1 MAVFCVTHT
10 HGQPQLAPSLQRC
23 DSSIQNIHNKDI
35 FPFGK
40 IQSQEHSRLPA
51 LCQAP
56 LGLPGTPDKQDVG
69 CSQLTNEL
77 IERGNKCS
85 PPRHPQYMLL
95 KGLLFRNISQI
106 QTLDCQSEVLPH
118 PLPLCFCPDGCGN
131 LPLAC
136 PFPGPGAFS
145 VHFL

>member
-1 MAVFCVTHT
+1 MSPTRIS
-10 HGQPQLAPSLQRC
+10 SLSWPRLFSSC

-51 LCQAP
+51 PSQAP

-77 IERGNKCS
+77 QRGNKCS
-85 PPRHPQYMLL
+85 SAPATPVHAPERPPL
-95 KGLLFRNISQI
+95 RNISQI
-106 QTLDCQSEVLPH
+106 QTLDCSLRSPSS
-118 PLPLCFCPDGCGN
+118 LPLCFCPDGCRN
-131 LPLAC
+131 LPFWPAHSLALSLSLSTFC
-136 PFPGPGAFS
+136 RPS
-145 VHFL
+145 